1 MAIGALVHQSSAA
14 EQVLVPLHQKGCK
27 ITMGA
32 GITLPIPTLRH
43 ALLLVANRRASS
55 RILKP
60 IAVERIQRAW
70 VKHLEKRTATAQIKA
85 ALALEQ
91 ASAAVILQS
100 AWRRYL
106 AVTAKRIEEEAMRAA
121 QAVLI
126 EKRKAAAVSIQSCV
140 RGQGQ
145 RRLYHRRLAEIN
157 GPLARIQA
165 AFRGWAARK
174 QLKVTRRA
182 ANRIASTWRRVRCQV
197 LRARLARA
205 ANALR
210 QGGKL
215 AKYRKHHGK
224 RNHERH
230 ERFAWVS
237 EDLQCFLWAPAADQA
252 HRKLRS
258 IPMSSITAVTD
269 GVKTPLLKKMEHRA
283 TETHRHIPFS
293 HKKPLAIDES
303 CAFSIICRERVVD
316 FYAADLKSR
325 NAWLRD
331 LRTVLSHAHTYD
343 HKAAMAAVQRLTA
356 ESAAKASD
364 SDTDED

>member
-1 MAIGALVHQSSAA
+1 
-14 EQVLVPLHQKGCK
+14 
-27 ITMGA
+27 
-32 GITLPIPTLRH
+32 LPAPSLRH
-43 ALLLVANRRASS
+43 ALMLVAHRRASS
-55 RILKP
+55 RILQP

-70 VKHLEKRTATAQIKA
+70 AHHLETRRVA
-85 ALALEQ
+85 ALRKAELVLEQ
-91 ASAAVILQS
+91 ASRAIVLQS

-106 AVTAKRIEEEAMRAA
+106 AVAALAIHKRAVEEAERAAAAALIAKRE
-121 QAVLI
+121 
-126 EKRKAAAVSIQSCV
+126 AAAVRIQSV
-140 RGQGQ
+140 ARGAAR
-145 RRLYHRRLAEIN
+145 RRLFRRRLAEIC

-165 AFRGWAARK
+165 AVRGWAARR
-174 QLKVTRRA
+174 QLKA
-182 ANRIASTWRRVRCQV
+182 ALASANRIASTWRRVRCQV

-215 AKYRKHHGK
+215 AKYRKHKGK
-224 RNHERH
+224 KNHERH

-237 EDLQCFLWAPAADQA
+237 EDLQSLLWAPSADRS

-258 IPMSSITAVTD
+258 IPMASITAVTD

-283 TETHRHIPFS
+283 TEQHRHMSFS
-293 HKKPLAIDES
+293 HKKPLAVNEG
-303 CAFSIICRERVVD
+303 CAFSIICRERVID
-316 FYAADLKSR
+316 FYAEDPKSR

-343 HKAAMAAVQRLTA
+343 HKAAMTAVQKLSA
-356 ESAAKASD
+356 ESAAKCSD